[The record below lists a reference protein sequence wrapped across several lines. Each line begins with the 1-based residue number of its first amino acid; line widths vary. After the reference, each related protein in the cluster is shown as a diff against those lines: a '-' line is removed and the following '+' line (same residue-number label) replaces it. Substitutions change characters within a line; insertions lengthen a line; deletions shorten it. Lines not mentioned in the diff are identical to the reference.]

1 MSTEVAV
8 TPDPSQTTTQDVLN
22 NMASSITDLCSNLSQ
37 FNTSSRQLQHQV
49 KSIYKDYHR
58 ERAKLSKNKRKK
70 NNTKI
75 HLPMS
80 VSPALR
86 KFLKLGSEELISKK
100 DVMGRISSYVK
111 EKDLQLKDNRRKF
124 KPNSALR
131 KLFGI
136 SAKKTAP
143 MTFVE
148 INKYISHHFPSS
160 STTSS

>member
-8 TPDPSQTTTQDVLN
+8 TPNPNQTTTQDVLN
-22 NMASSITDLCSNLSQ
+22 NMTTSITDLCSNLSQ
-37 FNTSSRQLQHQV
+37 FNTSNRQLQQQV
-49 KSIYKDYHR
+49 KSIYKDYRR
-58 ERAKLSKNKRKK
+58 ERSKLSKNKRKK

-75 HLPMS
+75 HLPMN
-80 VSPALR
+80 VTPALK
-86 KFLKLGSEELISKK
+86 KFLHLGSDELISKK
-100 DVMGRISSYVK
+100 DVMGRISTYVK

-131 KLFGI
+131 RLFGI
-136 SAKKTAP
+136 PAKKAVP

-160 STTSS
+160 TTSS